1 MGLRRL
7 CQSVYGVFWHF
18 GKINEEQP
26 MKLRLLVV
34 LIVVSL
40 ASQVCAAQPKK
51 KSAKVGDVKW
61 TSDQVDAKV
70 EIYKT
75 VGDVE
80 LKMFMFVPNGHKA
93 SDARPAIVFFFGGGW
108 NGGTPTQF
116 LMQSEYLAT
125 RGMVAMAA
133 EYRVK
138 SRNNTTP
145 FECVKDGKSA
155 VRWIRANAARL
166 GIDPGRIAAGG
177 GSAGGHVAA
186 ATATT
191 QGIEEEG
198 EDTSVSPRPC
208 ALVLFN
214 PVYNNGPGQWGHD
227 RVKDRYQEISPAHNI
242 RKGTPPA
249 IVFLGTEDKLIP
261 VSVAQDYKSD
271 MEKIGSRSELILFEG
286 QGHGFFN
293 FKKGGPSVYA
303 KTVHAM
309 DKFLA
314 SLGYLEGEPTIE
326 LSE

>member
-1 MGLRRL
+1 MKSRAL
-7 CQSVYGVFWHF
+7 VF
-18 GKINEEQP
+18 
-26 MKLRLLVV
+26 
-34 LIVVSL
+34 LIVMFL
-40 ASQVCAAQPKK
+40 AAQLLAAE
-51 KSAKVGDVKW
+51 AKTKRSKPGGATW
-61 TSDQVDAKV
+61 TSDVVDTKIEV
-70 EIYKT
+70 YKI

-80 LKMFMFVPNGHKA
+80 LKMFIFTPKGHKA

-108 NGGTPTQF
+108 NGGSPGQF
-116 LMQSEYLAT
+116 RMQSEYLAT

-138 SRNNTTP
+138 SRHGTTP

-155 VRWIRANAARL
+155 VRWIRANAQRL
-166 GIDPGRIAAGG
+166 GIDPDRIAAGG

-191 QGIEEEG
+191 LGIEEEG
-198 EDTSVSPRPC
+198 EDTSVSCRPG

-227 RVKDRYQEISPAHNI
+227 RVKDRYKEISPAHNI
-242 RKGTPPA
+242 RAGSPPTL
-249 IVFLGTEDKLIP
+249 VFLGTEDKLIP
-261 VSVAQDYKSD
+261 VSVAEDYKSQ
-271 MEKIGSRSELILFEG
+271 MEKVGSRSELMLFEG

-293 FKKGGPSVYA
+293 FGKSGPAVYA

-326 LSE
+326 LPE